1 MVINKIPLFTIFK
14 IAVIWI
20 LSDIGYYLL
29 PLLGLRTSY
38 NDHPIWIALY
48 YTFWV
53 FISIF
58 LFWNDFKGW
67 EPVRSWRSAGIF
79 MVMFITIL
87 VMFSYF
93 IMPGLP
99 PVIWT
104 ESWDPPDLMVANPWY
119 LLPKAIEIFLQQLL
133 ISVLVI
139 SFLRNKFDIRIISI
153 ICMALFGGAHFFLAL
168 NKLPIEYVVRFIVSA
183 TAFGYLFPRI
193 IVRPNGFLYSYG
205 LHWFYY
211 VITIIMAHT
220 VSPYAG

>member
-1 MVINKIPLFTIFK
+1 MIKKIPLSIIFK
-14 IAVIWI
+14 VAVIWF
-20 LSDIGYYLL
+20 LSDIGYYLF
-29 PLLGLRTSY
+29 PLFGLRTSY
-38 NDHPIWIALY
+38 NDHPVWIASY
-48 YTFWV
+48 YTLWALV
-53 FISIF
+53 SVV

-79 MVMFITIL
+79 MVIFITVL
-87 VMFSYF
+87 VMFAYF

-99 PVIWT
+99 PIIWT

-133 ISVLVI
+133 ISVLVLSLI
-139 SFLRNKFDIRIISI
+139 KNKFNIGTISV

-168 NKLPIEYVVRFIVSA
+168 NELPIEYVIRFIISA

-193 IVRPNGFLYSYG
+193 IVRTNGFLYSYG

-211 VITIIMAHT
+211 AVTIIMAHT
-220 VSPYAG
+220 VSPYAR